1 MENAAGILCRKNI
14 LHAEA
19 CPQKQSIP
27 SSIQPHKSTIND
39 AGKMR

>member
-1 MENAAGILCRKNI
+1 MENTAGILCRKNI

-19 CPQKQSIP
+19 VPQKQSIP
-27 SSIQPHKSTIND
+27 SSIRSHKSMING